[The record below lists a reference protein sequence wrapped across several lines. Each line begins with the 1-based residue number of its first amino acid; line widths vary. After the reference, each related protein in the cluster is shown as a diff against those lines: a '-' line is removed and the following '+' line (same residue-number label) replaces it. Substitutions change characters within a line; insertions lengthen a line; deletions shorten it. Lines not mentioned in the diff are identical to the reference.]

1 MATFADTQYCI
12 YVHIVSGSDKVQNYA
27 KVIYEWPLE
36 TIKDEVDMENF
47 KKENAEA
54 SDKLWAPI
62 PTRSV
67 QHETQSNLIK
77 L

>member
-1 MATFADTQYCI
+1 MN
-12 YVHIVSGSDKVQNYA
+12 G
-27 KVIYEWPLE
+27 PLE

-47 KKENAEA
+47 KKENTEA

-67 QHETQSNLIK
+67 QHDTQSNLIK